1 MKISASFQRVCLK
14 WFFIQHRGRKPIG
27 DRVRSLLYSH
37 FVLLNICFGLIELIF
52 GAYFQNTSY
61 EIYNSL
67 FLVFWLFGIGMY
79 RWLKRDW
86 VRESVLISASCL
98 YLLGGLYLDRAYS
111 LHLITSLLIIMYLV
125 AKGEYFF
132 FYVLFIGV
140 VFVVGLL
147 TGSGFYSLFRPDSS
161 LLSIISLLHGLVSLS
176 VCFVSIKYVYI
187 GTAKEIQRANNQLK
201 EARYKCDQMLQYV
214 AHDLRSPIGAISN
227 YLNLIQC
234 RYEHVDAER
243 KILKSMMVA
252 PTHSL
257 DLLNDLKLVEMKP
270 SESASFDITEVTR
283 QAIEIVQLKAKLKNQ
298 TISLS
303 NVPDSLVVFGSADRI
318 RRVLVNLLDNAI
330 KFSFANGKISV
341 VFKRWNGN
349 VLTSVIDNGIGLP
362 GERGSDIFNTLSFDN
377 RAGIIGENS
386 NGLGLLISRKIVE
399 AHGVSFIVVGN
410 SKGGTTFTIMLP
422 AADGEMRVSYSL
434 SFLAYYSLMKF
445 CKCSSQ
451 LYLLNRS
458 E

>member
-1 MKISASFQRVCLK
+1 MKISASFQRVYLK

-37 FVLLNICFGLIELIF
+37 FVFFNICFGLIEVIF
-52 GAYFQNTSY
+52 GTYFQNKLY
-61 EIYNSL
+61 DIYNTL
-67 FLVFWLFGIGMY
+67 LLVLWLFGIGMY

-111 LHLITSLLIIMYLV
+111 LHLITSLIIIVYFV
-125 AKGEYFF
+125 AKVEYFF
-132 FYVLFIGV
+132 FYVIFIGV
-140 VFVVGLL
+140 VFVYGLL
-147 TGSGFYSLFRPDSS
+147 TGSRFYSLIMPDSS

-176 VCFVSIKYVYI
+176 VCFVSIKYVTN
-187 GTAKEIQRANNQLK
+187 GTAKEIQRANKQMR
-201 EARYKCDQMLQYV
+201 EARHKCDQMLQYV

-227 YLNLIQC
+227 YLDLVQC

-243 KILKSMMVA
+243 KILKAMMVA
-252 PTHSL
+252 ATHSL
-257 DLLNDLKLVEMKP
+257 DLLNDLKLVEMRP
-270 SESASFDITEVTR
+270 SESACFDIREVTR

-330 KFSFANGKISV
+330 KFSFANGKITV
-341 VFKRWNGN
+341 VFKRRNGTI
-349 VLTSVIDNGIGLP
+349 LTSVIDNGIGLP
-362 GERGSDIFNTLSFDN
+362 GEWRSDIFNTLSFDN
-377 RAGIIGENS
+377 RAGTIGENS

-399 AHGVSFIVVGN
+399 AHKGSLIVEGN
-410 SKGGTTFTIMLP
+410 SIGGTTFTIMLP
-422 AADGEMRVSYSL
+422 AVDGEMKVPYS
-434 SFLAYYSLMKF
+434 KF
-445 CKCSSQ
+445 ETQNCM
-451 LYLLNRS
+451 Y
-458 E
+458 